1 MTCPTCAQ
9 HVTKALLNVP
19 GVLGVHLP
27 GWESGQATV
36 QVESGVVEEQLTE
49 AVAAAGY
56 HASVAARES
65 QPDLVAHGPSRAADF
80 DLLVIGGGSAGFA
93 GAIKGAELGYKI
105 ALVNDGILG
114 GTCVNVG
121 CVPSKTLIR
130 AAEAWHRAG
139 HQPFEGVIAKQVSL
153 DWNVVREQKDA
164 LVDALRQ
171 EKYVNVLA
179 AYPQIAV
186 ISGRALFR
194 ADGSVQAGE
203 RTIRARKYLI
213 ATGARPRMV
222 PIPGAQEVGVLNST
236 TLMDLPTLPESLI
249 VLGGRAVALELSQT
263 MARFGVQ
270 VTLLQRSDRIIP
282 DHEPELAESL
292 QEYLREE
299 GMQIVTGARVE
310 RIALTGDRR
319 VVRAHVNGQAR
330 AYSAQQVLMALGRE
344 PNTAGL
350 GLEAVNVMTDEAG
363 AVVVDGQMR
372 TSNPAIYAAG
382 DVTTNPHFVYV
393 AAAGGTIAAE
403 NALTDANRVLD
414 LSAMPAVIFTDPQVA
429 TVGLQ
434 EAEAR
439 QMGYDVKVSILA
451 LRYVPRALAARDTRG
466 FIKLV
471 ADGSTG
477 RLLGAHILA
486 AEAGEVVQSA
496 ALAVRFG
503 FTLDDITGT
512 LFPYLTQ
519 VEGLK
524 LAAQAFGKDVSKL
537 SCCAG

>member
-1 MTCPTCAQ
+1 
-9 HVTKALLNVP
+9 
-19 GVLGVHLP
+19 
-27 GWESGQATV
+27 
-36 QVESGVVEEQLTE
+36 
-49 AVAAAGY
+49 
-56 HASVAARES
+56 
-65 QPDLVAHGPSRAADF
+65 
-80 DLLVIGGGSAGFA
+80 
-93 GAIKGAELGYKI
+93 
-105 ALVNDGILG
+105 
-114 GTCVNVG
+114 
-121 CVPSKTLIR
+121 
-130 AAEAWHRAG
+130 
-139 HQPFEGVIAKQVSL
+139 
-153 DWNVVREQKDA
+153 
-164 LVDALRQ
+164 
-171 EKYVNVLA
+171 
-179 AYPQIAV
+179 
-186 ISGRALFR
+186 
-194 ADGSVQAGE
+194 
-203 RTIRARKYLI
+203 
-213 ATGARPRMV
+213 
-222 PIPGAQEVGVLNST
+222 
-236 TLMDLPTLPESLI
+236 
-249 VLGGRAVALELSQT
+249 
-263 MARFGVQ
+263 
-270 VTLLQRSDRIIP
+270 LQG
-282 DHEPELAESL
+282 
-292 QEYLREE
+292 YLREE
-299 GMQIVTGARVE
+299 GVQIVTGARVE
-310 RIALTGDRR
+310 RIDLAGDRR
-319 VVRAHVNGQAR
+319 VVRAHVNGQAH

-350 GLEAVNVMTDEAG
+350 GLEAVNVMTDETG

-372 TSNPAIYAAG
+372 TSNPDIYAAG

-429 TVGLQ
+429 TVGLK

-439 QMGYDVKVSILA
+439 QMGYDVKVSTLA

-503 FTLDDITGT
+503 LTLDDITGT

-524 LAAQAFGKDVSKL
+524 LAAQAFSKDVSKL